1 MFCFVLHV
9 GMVENVLPSNLC
21 PGAGCVSLTLG
32 KLKIQSEFSESLFVN
47 LKICFHKYFLD

>member
-21 PGAGCVSLTLG
+21 PGAGCVSLTRG
-32 KLKIQSEFSESLFVN
+32 KLKIQSEFFESLFVN
-47 LKICFHKYFLD
+47 LKICFHKYFLH